1 MRDTNLIEDLR
12 LLHPPDWNGAGWI
25 AAALLVLAT
34 AGLWFAWR
42 NRKQPIA
49 VTSPSADE
57 ALAAWAEAMREIERC
72 SALLR
77 TELSREYAIAATGV
91 VRRYLERRFGL
102 HAPRLTT
109 EEFFAAVRV
118 AGSLP
123 EAHRGSLGDYL
134 TLCDLMKFG
143 RALAESA
150 ELQQLHQAAIR
161 LIVES
166 RPAPA
171 SPAPATP

>member
-12 LLHPPDWNGAGWI
+12 RLHPPEWNGAVWL
-25 AAALLVLAT
+25 AAALLALAGTVLW
-34 AGLWFAWR
+34 LAWR
-42 NRKQPIA
+42 KRRRHIA
-49 VTSPSADE
+49 LVVPSADE
-57 ALAAWAEAMREIERC
+57 AQAAWEEAMREIERC

-77 TELSREYAIAATGV
+77 AEASREYAIAATGV

-109 EEFFAAVRV
+109 DEFLVAVQL
-118 AGSLP
+118 GDNLP
-123 EAHRGSLGDYL
+123 EPHRESLGRYL

-143 RALAESA
+143 RAVAESA
-150 ELQQLHQAAIR
+150 ELQQLHQAAVR

-166 RPAPA
+166 RPAPPP
-171 SPAPATP
+171 SQP